1 MDSQASQYLIH
12 TKGTFFLRTYYI
24 ESVFLWFVVLK
35 KYILNRIFYN
45 QEENNA
51 IFQENEMSHGLRI

>member
-24 ESVFLWFVVLK
+24 ESVFLCFVVLK

-45 QEENNA
+45 Q
-51 IFQENEMSHGLRI
+51 